1 MKALLAGLLM
11 VAGLLAHAGAQA
23 QAAPRPGAGV
33 MGTVTSVVDG
43 DSVWVTPSNGGK
55 AIEVRLAGIDA
66 PEICQEGGIEAKAY
80 LVELVLKQPV
90 RLVIGNGQGGGDHDL
105 HGRTLGHL
113 WKDEVDVNRRLVEE
127 GHAWSIRTKYD
138 RGPYVPQERMAK
150 ALSRGV
156 HKLGSA
162 ALMPKD
168 FRQRHGPC
176 NKSSSAAPE
185 VVPSTAG
192 VVPAAARTRTAAA
205 PAAAYRCDG
214 RTHCSQMTSCAEATY
229 FLNNCPGIKMDGN
242 HDGVPCEKQW
252 CRR

>member
-1 MKALLAGLLM
+1 MKATLAGLLLAM
-11 VAGLLAHAGAQA
+11 GMGLLVGLGVQA
-23 QAAPRPGAGV
+23 QPAPRPGAGV
-33 MGTVTSVVDG
+33 VGTVTSVVDG
-43 DSVWVTPSNGGK
+43 DSVWVTPANGGK
-55 AIEVRLAGIDA
+55 AIEVRLSGIDA

-80 LVELVLKQPV
+80 LAELVLKQPV

-176 NKSSSAAPE
+176 NR
-185 VVPSTAG
+185 AG
-192 VVPAAARTRTAAA
+192 SAA
-205 PAAAYRCDG
+205 PAAAADQRTVAAAAGLRCDG
-214 RTHCSQMTSCAEATY
+214 RTHCSQMTSCAEATW
-229 FLNNCPGIKMDGN
+229 FLKNCPGVKMDGDR
-242 HDGVPCEKQW
+242 DGVPCEEQW